1 MGHGHR
7 DVVGDAAYRRGGSAS
22 GHPRASGAAHRS
34 GTDDWFQMSSARR
47 STLTALAVIDKY
59 TRECLAI
66 EVGRTGRDRGLF
78 VVRGTAR
85 HLRSDHR
92 PEFVAKA
99 VRHWL
104 DSELLD
110 LSSQSLHWHYSAF
123 SLLRDDPTSR
133 EKPPCYPAVPASITN
148 WPGQKLNVP
157 SGNTLTRI
165 S

>member
-1 MGHGHR
+1 
-7 DVVGDAAYRRGGSAS
+7 
-22 GHPRASGAAHRS
+22 
-34 GTDDWFQMSSARR
+34 MSSARR

-99 VRHWL
+99 VR
-104 DSELLD
+104 
-110 LSSQSLHWHYSAF
+110 SSPTFVGAVLGV
-123 SLLRDDPTSR
+123 RDHGCAGLAASVPL
-133 EKPPCYPAVPASITN
+133 KGIAPAAVGHA
-148 WPGQKLNVP
+148 
-157 SGNTLTRI
+157 R
-165 S
+165 